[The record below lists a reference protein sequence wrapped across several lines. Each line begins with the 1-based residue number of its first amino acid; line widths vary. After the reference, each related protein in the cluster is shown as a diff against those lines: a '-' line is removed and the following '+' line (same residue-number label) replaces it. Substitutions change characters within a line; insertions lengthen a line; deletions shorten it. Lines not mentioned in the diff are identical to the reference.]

1 MDRQR
6 SQARAAAR
14 AGKTVAGEQAYRS
27 VLDLEGQTVFV
38 GQRPDGYA
46 APARVVAV
54 LADLDPGRVGQAE
67 IFLDRTPFYAEG
79 GGQMGD
85 TGTIV
90 TETGTA
96 QVYDTVSALP
106 GLTSHR
112 ATLTGEIFAG
122 QDALAAIDGP
132 RRDALRR
139 NHTGTHLLH
148 AALRTVLGDQV
159 RQQGS
164 LVAPDR
170 LRFDFSHHGGVS
182 PEELAAVSA
191 MANAEVLTDDE
202 VVVEETTKAE
212 AEAMGALAFFGDKYG
227 ERVRVVR
234 AGEHSVELCGGTH
247 VGALGMIGPIT
258 VVSESSIGS
267 NTRRIE
273 AVTGASAIER
283 IAAREGLLT
292 EAAALLRT
300 EPEHVLEAIDRLL
313 ERQRAAERALEQ
325 ARSRELQSEAA
336 SLVAEATQGV
346 VVARRDGLAPDLLR
360 DLAQSIRRTGGL
372 RAVVLGGSP
381 DGERAALAVAADRTA
396 GHEADGGQ
404 VHAGDLVKQVAP
416 LLGGG
421 GGGSPEVAVAGGKEP
436 SGIDRAL
443 DEARRALVG
452 G

>member
-1 MDRQR
+1 
-6 SQARAAAR
+6 
-14 AGKTVAGEQAYRS
+14 
-27 VLDLEGQTVFV
+27 
-38 GQRPDGYA
+38 
-46 APARVVAV
+46 
-54 LADLDPGRVGQAE
+54 
-67 IFLDRTPFYAEG
+67 
-79 GGQMGD
+79 
-85 TGTIV
+85 
-90 TETGTA
+90 
-96 QVYDTVSALP
+96 
-106 GLTSHR
+106 
-112 ATLTGEIFAG
+112 
-122 QDALAAIDGP
+122 
-132 RRDALRR
+132 
-139 NHTGTHLLH
+139 
-148 AALRTVLGDQV
+148 
-159 RQQGS
+159 
-164 LVAPDR
+164 
-170 LRFDFSHHGGVS
+170 
-182 PEELAAVSA
+182 
-191 MANAEVLTDDE
+191 MANAEVLTDDD

-273 AVTGASAIER
+273 AVTGASAIDR

-421 GGGSPEVAVAGGKEP
+421 GGGSPEVALAGGKEP